1 MVSNIIFDF
10 DGTIAN
16 TEHIFLESIN
26 KYSKTFGYPQ
36 TSIETLD
43 QLKNNALVDLI
54 KLYKVNFIKLPFL
67 ARAVLI
73 DMGRRL
79 NEAKLFPG
87 IREVLLELKAQGK
100 DIYILSSNSKGNINK
115 FFKNEDLE
123 IFKDIYTSF
132 NLFGKAAKI
141 KALTKKHKIS
151 IDSCIYV
158 GDEVR
163 DIVACKEAGLK
174 VISVDWGFNSN
185 QLLKTYNPEHLIST
199 PSEILKIVNGY

>member
-16 TEHIFLESIN
+16 TEHIFLESVN
-26 KYSKTFGYPQ
+26 KYSKTFGYPY
-36 TSIETLD
+36 TPIDKLD
-43 QLKNNALVDLI
+43 EIKNNALVDLI
-54 KLYKVNFIKLPFL
+54 KLYKINVFKLPFL

-73 DMGRRL
+73 DMSRRL
-79 NEAKLFPG
+79 TEAKLFPG
-87 IREVLLELKAQGK
+87 MRDVLLELKAQGK

-115 FFKNEDLE
+115 FFKNEGLE
-123 IFKDIYTSF
+123 IFKDVYTSF

-141 KALTKKHKIS
+141 EALTKKHKID

-163 DIVACKEAGLK
+163 DIVACKEARLK
-174 VISVDWGFNSN
+174 IISVGWGFNSP
-185 QLLKTYNPEHLIST
+185 QLLKTYEPEHLINS

>member
-26 KYSKTFGYPQ
+26 KYAKTFGYPR
-36 TSIETLD
+36 TSVETLD
-43 QLKNNALVDLI
+43 QLKNNALADLI
-54 KLYKVNFIKLPFL
+54 KLYKINFIKLPFL

-73 DMGRRL
+73 DMSKRL
-79 NEAKLFPG
+79 TEAKLFPG
-87 IREVLLELKAQGK
+87 IKDCLLELKAQGK

-115 FFKNEDLE
+115 FFKNENLE
-123 IFKDIYTSF
+123 IFKDVYTSF

-141 KALTKKHKIS
+141 KALTKKYKIS

-174 VISVDWGFNSN
+174 IISVDWGFNSN
-185 QLLKTYNPEHLIST
+185 QLLNTYNPDYLISN
-199 PSEILKIVNGY
+199 PSEIIKIVNS